1 MPWIGLPY
9 GQHISFKFKDAEGID
24 CIRSYTP
31 ITSNDEIG
39 RVEFII
45 KIYHP
50 NVHPKFPDGGKMTMY
65 LENLKVGDKVLMRGP
80 KGNVDYSPTKFG
92 SFTITKSVN
101 GKKVVQPYHCKKLCF
116 IAGGSGIT
124 PCLQIIREVLKGRA
138 KGDTTKLYLLYANQT
153 EKDILLRDELDE
165 LAANPSNEL
174 NIHYTLD
181 RPPQGWAYSSG
192 FIDEKMIQKALP
204 PADDQTFVFMCGP
217 PPMIK
222 FACLPNLEK
231 NMYKEKQWHS
241 F

>member
-1 MPWIGLPY
+1 
-9 GQHISFKFKDAEGID
+9 
-24 CIRSYTP
+24 
-31 ITSNDEIG
+31 
-39 RVEFII
+39 
-45 KIYHP
+45 
-50 NVHPKFPDGGKMTMY
+50 MY